1 VEYSDLQTV
10 CYLVQTNNLNLKLMQ
25 SVLQGNLFL
34 TIRRVP
40 EMGQLAEA
48 FFCLE
53 TNSFENFEQK
63 KPKKFYP

>member
-1 VEYSDLQTV
+1 
-10 CYLVQTNNLNLKLMQ
+10 MQ

-63 KPKKFYP
+63 KPKKFYPY

>member
-1 VEYSDLQTV
+1 
-10 CYLVQTNNLNLKLMQ
+10 MQ

-48 FFCLE
+48 FFCLKYASE
-53 TNSFENFEQK
+53 SLWYEIKASACSGLSIILPNRRIPF
-63 KPKKFYP
+63 

>member
-1 VEYSDLQTV
+1 MVSKKFV
-10 CYLVQTNNLNLKLMQ
+10 NL
-25 SVLQGNLFL
+25 
-34 TIRRVP
+34 
-40 EMGQLAEA
+40 GQLAEA

>member
-1 VEYSDLQTV
+1 MASSQWNILIFPVEYSDLQTV

-40 EMGQLAEA
+40 EMV
-48 FFCLE
+48 
-53 TNSFENFEQK
+53 S
-63 KPKKFYP
+63 